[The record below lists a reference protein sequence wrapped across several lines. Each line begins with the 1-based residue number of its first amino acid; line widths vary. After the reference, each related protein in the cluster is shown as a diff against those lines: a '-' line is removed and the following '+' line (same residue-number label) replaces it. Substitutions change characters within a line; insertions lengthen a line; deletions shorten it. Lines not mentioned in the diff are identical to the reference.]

1 MEENINQQNKNV
13 NRKITPCFNSENF
26 EDGERVC
33 DLSFET
39 LVSYGYNGPE
49 SKEVERITIRKF
61 PKRVEVA
68 VFYLA
73 KKHSN
78 LQTLSRVQCF
88 ATMLGVNII
97 QANSII
103 KDFEHSRK
111 VGVESGRIEDILTYF
126 PDYYFEFGPSFR
138 GFTIPKATIS
148 TFKWVGG
155 CLTDLRSILGIA
167 RPTVALISLVIGLSR
182 SEHWLTKG
190 LRNPLLEEVANFNEW
205 LQKQADKVT

>member
-1 MEENINQQNKNV
+1 MTKVTNNDEPVNK
-13 NRKITPCFNSENF
+13 KIKPCFNSENF

-39 LVSYGYNGPE
+39 LVSCGYNGPE

-68 VFYLA
+68 EFYLA

-97 QANSII
+97 QANPII
-103 KDFEHSRK
+103 KNLEHSRK
-111 VGVESGRIEDILTYF
+111 VGIESGRIEDILTYF
-126 PDYYFEFGPSFR
+126 PDYYFEWGPSFR
-138 GFTIPKATIS
+138 GFTTPKATIS

-167 RPTVALISLVIGLSR
+167 RPTVALISLVIGLSM
-182 SEHWLTKG
+182 SERWLTKG
-190 LRNPLLEEVANFNEW
+190 LRNPLLEEVANINEW